1 MKCKDCKCELS
12 TGELNYCRA
21 CADEREFDRLE
32 SLEDARRCGYA
43 EGLDGPE
50 AAAVVRPQGG

>member
-12 TGELNYCRA
+12 TGELNYCHT
-21 CADEREFDRLE
+21 CADEREFERLE

-43 EGLDGPE
+43 EGLDGPP
-50 AAAVVRPQGG
+50 AAVPAQGG